1 MARPRR
7 RIHLTVALAAVV
19 LGALIA
25 PAASSSSG
33 RTPYLDVFTDRTLL
47 SELPHL
53 DFQAYFLDSIA
64 NTERLH
70 LAMPAGYGVS
80 FVQAVAGTQAGDATL
95 WTVTSPGGPETKYD
109 GRLVVMDPSAYASL
123 PSAEACA
130 PGNHTAVWEI
140 QATSKAG
147 ASLAIP
153 VAVDRVSTHYELTM
167 CFDDEKTQGLEM
179 SGVEL
184 YPDAEVFSNPA
195 RAGSYLFDATVTP
208 FAADGTANTAAA
220 YELRAYQLLPQRLT
234 AVAVYERRTRTLSVS
249 GTLVADGKA
258 RTGVNVHVYAG
269 QTGEVS
275 RQVGVAVTG
284 HGGAY
289 HLRKRLAVAPKFLL
303 SQVDPYVYECAGTSA
318 APAGCASKTVEGT
331 DSPLV
336 RVPRR

>member
-1 MARPRR
+1 MASRRR
-7 RIHLTVALAAVV
+7 RIRLAVVLAAVV
-19 LGALIA
+19 LGALIV
-25 PAASSSSG
+25 PAASSSA
-33 RTPYLDVFTDRTLL
+33 RETPYLDVFTDRTLL

-80 FVQAVAGTQAGDATL
+80 FVQTIAGTQAGDATL
-95 WTVTSPGGPETKYD
+95 WTVTTPDGPETEYD
-109 GRLVVMDPSAYASL
+109 GQLVVMDPSAYASL

-147 ASLAIP
+147 ASLAVPI
-153 VAVDRVSTHYELTM
+153 AVDRVSTHYELTM
-167 CFDDEKTQGLEM
+167 CFDDEKTQGLEI
-179 SGVEL
+179 SGVEF

-208 FAADGTANTAAA
+208 FAADGTANTEAA
-220 YELRAYQLLPQRLT
+220 YELRAYQRLPQRLT
-234 AVAVYERRTRTLSVS
+234 AVAVYRRRTKTLSVS

-258 RTGVNVHVYAG
+258 RVGVNVHVYAG

-275 RQVGVAVTG
+275 KQIGVAVTG
-284 HGGAY
+284 RGGTY
-289 HLRKRLAVAPKFLL
+289 HLQKRTAVAPKFLL
-303 SQVDPYVYECAGTSA
+303 SQVNPYIYECAGTSA
-318 APAGCASKTVEGT
+318 APAGCVSSTIEGT
-331 DSPLV
+331 DSNLV